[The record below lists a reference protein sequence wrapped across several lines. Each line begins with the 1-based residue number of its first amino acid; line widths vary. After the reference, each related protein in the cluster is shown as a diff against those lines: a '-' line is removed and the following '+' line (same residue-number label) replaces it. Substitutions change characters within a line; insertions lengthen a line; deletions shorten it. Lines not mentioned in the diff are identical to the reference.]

1 MYPLPRVGIRN
12 KFLGEEDKDADPDE
26 ESELDDNS
34 ESLWKNMLRV
44 TAVVEGGG
52 SLPTK
57 GDGGIKLILFITGA
71 GGSGERALFSG
82 NRFSLLL
89 GSKRM
94 ILPVVCGREDVA
106 GEVGCLG
113 ESGRLGLVEG
123 RKRIKSGLSEVV
135 VEILELTTGD
145 LLYSGMERLLLM
157 LLTEPLRDLC
167 LLLGLF
173 FFGVT
178 VVPSPREL
186 MLELAFAS

>member
-1 MYPLPRVGIRN
+1 MVYPLPWVGIRN
-12 KFLGEEDKDADPDE
+12 KYLGEEDKEADPDE
-26 ESELDDNS
+26 DSELDDNS

-52 SLPTK
+52 SLLTM
-57 GDGGIKLILFITGA
+57 GEGGIKLILFITGA
-71 GGSGERALFSG
+71 GGRGERALFIG

-94 ILPVVCGREDVA
+94 ILLVVCGWEDVD
-106 GEVGCLG
+106 GGVCLG